1 MQEPKPLKRL
11 IVPAVFVLVVFGA
24 LLWRRP
30 VVDPGPLVQ
39 RFSGQTMGTTWS
51 VLVAGHADPS
61 LSLGI
66 QAVLD
71 EVDGRMSTWKPDSE
85 LSRLNASPDIS
96 SLSTDTVEVLVL
108 ARRVWEE
115 SGGAFDVTVGP
126 LVNAWGFGP
135 EGPGAPTDEELDDL
149 RLHVGQEL
157 LILGDSSATKA
168 DPEVY
173 VDLSAI
179 AKGYAVDRVSASLS
193 AQGYP
198 DHMVEVGGEIRV
210 AGLKDVGTP
219 WMLGIEAPIEG
230 QRGQV
235 RRQLPATDVALA
247 TSGDY
252 RNFRVVEGGERVSH
266 TIDPRTG
273 HPIEHGLASVSVLH
287 ERCALADAYA
297 TAINV
302 LGPEDGLR
310 LAQEL
315 GLEVLLIVRDTE
327 GGLSE
332 KGTGRFAQ

>member
-1 MQEPKPLKRL
+1 MREPFQPKRL
-11 IVPAVFVLVVFGA
+11 IVPAIIVVLAFGA

-30 VVDPGPLVQ
+30 VADSGDRIQ
-39 RFSGQTMGTTWS
+39 RYGGQTMGTTWS
-51 VLVAGHADPS
+51 VLVAGPADAS
-61 LSLGI
+61 LGLGI
-66 QAVLD
+66 QGVLD

-85 LSRLNASPDIS
+85 LSRLNSSPDIS
-96 SLSTDTVEVLVL
+96 PLSPETLEVLSLS
-108 ARRVWEE
+108 RQVWEQ

-135 EGPGAPTDEELDDL
+135 SGRGVPSDEELDEL

-157 LILGDSSATKA
+157 LVLGASSATKA
-168 DPEVY
+168 DPLLY

-179 AKGYAVDRVSASLS
+179 AKGYAVDRVSETLS
-193 AQGYP
+193 ERGFP

-210 AGLKDVGTP
+210 AGLKDVDTP
-219 WMLGIEAPIEG
+219 WMLAIEAPVAG

-235 RRQLPATDVALA
+235 QRQLPSTDLSLA

-252 RNFRVVEGGERVSH
+252 RNFRLVEGGERVSH

-273 HPIEHGLASVSVLH
+273 RPIEHDLASVSVIH

-302 LGPEDGLR
+302 LGPEEGLR
-310 LAQEL
+310 LAQDL
-315 GLEVLLIVRDTE
+315 QLEALLIVRHEDGSFTE
-327 GGLSE
+327 D
-332 KGTGRFAQ
+332 GTGRFAR